1 RGTMTLADLV
11 DLEAQLARD
20 RSADPAALE
29 GRDTG
34 SFPEAPR
41 DRGVLIA
48 RWLQARRDAE
58 PGQLYPGRAVANV
71 LRGIRAALL
80 IAGLSIITSGP
91 GSCSV
96 SPSHSGSPS
105 TSERCSVACG

>member
-1 RGTMTLADLV
+1 MTLADLV

-41 DRGVLIA
+41 DRGVLVA

-80 IAGLSIITSGP
+80 ILNAVCQAAAIAGQCLSS
-91 GSCSV
+91 
-96 SPSHSGSPS
+96 
-105 TSERCSVACG
+105 